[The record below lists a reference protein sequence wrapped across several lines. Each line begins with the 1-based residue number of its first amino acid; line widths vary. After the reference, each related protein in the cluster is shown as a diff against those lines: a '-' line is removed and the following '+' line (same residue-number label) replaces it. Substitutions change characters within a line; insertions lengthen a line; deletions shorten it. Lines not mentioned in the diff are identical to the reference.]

1 MGRILTARAPAYRPN
16 RRIHVRKANA
26 LPPDSE
32 GGRGFGSVFR
42 HHYLKNQ
49 PLSVGFFCPSPPVL
63 ARVRATLRRTPPP
76 RPPPFRAVLRSLFP
90 PILCFCEGRR
100 CTYPSIGAGFRLLVC
115 QGKRLNAGDT
125 PPGRGYALTMERTSQ
140 AIGIPGQ

>member
-1 MGRILTARAPAYRPN
+1 MGRILIARAPAYRPN

-32 GGRGFGSVFR
+32 GGRGFGSRFH

-49 PLSVGFFCPSPPVL
+49 PLSLSFFSPYPPPPGPPRFGRFCVLCSRPFSVSAKDAATPTPAL
-63 ARVRATLRRTPPP
+63 ARVFDCSFVRETAFTQATR
-76 RPPPFRAVLRSLFP
+76 
-90 PILCFCEGRR
+90 
-100 CTYPSIGAGFRLLVC
+100 
-115 QGKRLNAGDT
+115 

-140 AIGIPGQ
+140 AIGIPGR